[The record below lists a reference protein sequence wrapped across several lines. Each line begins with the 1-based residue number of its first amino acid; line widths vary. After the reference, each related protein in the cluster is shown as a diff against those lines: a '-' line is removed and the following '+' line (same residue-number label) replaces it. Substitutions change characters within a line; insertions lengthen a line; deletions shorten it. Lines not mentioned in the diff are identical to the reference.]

1 MPYTMDHKCRSLQ
14 VKAIGAYG
22 ANPQGSASYLQG
34 QAEPAAVRQ
43 GMRGRAG
50 SSSSSASSQ
59 RVAVIFVSNARACM
73 HVELGAA
80 VQRTEWF
87 ESSATKESV
96 LGRR

>member
-1 MPYTMDHKCRSLQ
+1 MR
-14 VKAIGAYG
+14 I
-22 ANPQGSASYLQG
+22 PQGSASYLQG

-50 SSSSSASSQ
+50 SSSSSASAQ
-59 RVAVIFVSNARACM
+59 RVADVFVSNAHACI

-87 ESSATKESV
+87 EASATKDRGLSP
-96 LGRR
+96 R